1 MDEIINVK
9 RSDGSFSR
17 IILGNTEKHL
27 ETLLKGQ
34 RVIAITDTN
43 VYKHYKHIID
53 TYEDIII
60 GLGEENKT
68 LSSVSDIYDSLVALG
83 ADRKCYIL
91 GFGGGI
97 VTDIAGFAASTYM
110 RGIRFG
116 FVASTLLA
124 QVDASV
130 GGKNGVNFEG
140 YKNMVGTFNQPDFVI
155 CDTDLLKTL
164 PEREIHAG
172 LAEIIKAG
180 LICDAGLFH
189 LFETHSFSD
198 FYQDKT
204 LLNTVI
210 KASIQIKAGVVEQDE
225 REAGERRKLNLGHT
239 FAHAI
244 EKSSHAYLHGEA
256 VAIGLCIAA
265 RISEKLGK
273 LTHEETE
280 RIKKAVE
287 RMGLPTETDIDTET
301 LFNALKIDK
310 KKENDSVNFVL
321 MNGIGNCIV
330 KKLSFDELSRLLNI

>member
-53 TYEDIII
+53 SYEHIII

-301 LFNALKIDK
+301 LFNALKIERLGKFRTDERHRKLYRK
-310 KKENDSVNFVL
+310 KTF
-321 MNGIGNCIV
+321 
-330 KKLSFDELSRLLNI
+330 FR

>member
-1 MDEIINVK
+1 M
-9 RSDGSFSR
+9 
-17 IILGNTEKHL
+17 
-27 ETLLKGQ
+27 
-34 RVIAITDTN
+34 
-43 VYKHYKHIID
+43 
-53 TYEDIII
+53 
-60 GLGEENKT
+60 
-68 LSSVSDIYDSLVALG
+68 
-83 ADRKCYIL
+83 
-91 GFGGGI
+91 
-97 VTDIAGFAASTYM
+97 
-110 RGIRFG
+110 
-116 FVASTLLA
+116 
-124 QVDASV
+124 
-130 GGKNGVNFEG
+130 
-140 YKNMVGTFNQPDFVI
+140 
-155 CDTDLLKTL
+155 
-164 PEREIHAG
+164 
-172 LAEIIKAG
+172 AEIIKAG